1 MNIPKKAMLLW
12 LFFVT
17 NFDKNYE
24 VSPYCKGIQ
33 HFIKQKIFW
42 VYVVR
47 TEIAER
53 EQIIGL

>member
-1 MNIPKKAMLLW
+1 MNIPKKAKLLW

-33 HFIKQKIFW
+33 HFIKQKIF
-42 VYVVR
+42 
-47 TEIAER
+47 
-53 EQIIGL
+53 